1 MKKAVDA
8 PKGCE
13 ECNCN
18 CHCDKESCNCG
29 CESCKHSAWGD
40 STVDME

>member
-1 MKKAVDA
+1 MSDIIK
-8 PKGCE
+8 CQ

-29 CESCKHSAWGD
+29 CESCNHSAWGEA
-40 STVDME
+40 TVDME